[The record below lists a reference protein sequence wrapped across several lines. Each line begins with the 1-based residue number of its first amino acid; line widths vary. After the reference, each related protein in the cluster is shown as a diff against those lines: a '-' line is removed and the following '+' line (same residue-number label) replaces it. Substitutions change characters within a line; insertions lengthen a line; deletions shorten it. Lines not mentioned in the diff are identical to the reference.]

1 MWTGNLL
8 SSEKWHQPTK
18 AMFQVSSI
26 SHVKSNGESMI
37 PSTSESET
45 WQNAIFTL
53 TLVHV
58 GPYPKNSHI
67 RCCLRSMTSKTTITP
82 QITVLSSRLS
92 KPNGESMINDR
103 FPLLKTLALVHVG
116 PYTKNSLIRCC
127 LRGMTSKTKTTPQTN
142 NNPYFFLFFLFSDNS
157 SRIHFSFWENYPK
170 WWAGQNN
177 YQKGWYLLIIL
188 GEDFNKLNIPKLPFN

>member
-116 PYTKNSLIRCC
+116 PYLKNILIGCC
-127 LRGMTSKTKTTPQTN
+127 LRSKTSKTKVTPQTN
-142 NNPYFFLFFLFSDNS
+142 NNPYLFFLIIPEEFTFLFL
-157 SRIHFSFWENYPK
+157 FSFFFY
-170 WWAGQNN
+170 
-177 YQKGWYLLIIL
+177 
-188 GEDFNKLNIPKLPFN
+188 FTF